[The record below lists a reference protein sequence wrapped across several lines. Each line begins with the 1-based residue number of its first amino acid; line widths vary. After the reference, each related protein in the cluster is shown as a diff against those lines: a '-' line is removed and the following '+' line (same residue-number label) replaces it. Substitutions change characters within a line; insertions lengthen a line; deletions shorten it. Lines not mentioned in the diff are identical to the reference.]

1 MGKAAALTG
10 EDTLET
16 ISRRQFFSR
25 RVLGQVWQKT
35 AELFPASVAV
45 EAKPAP
51 EVAGEPLTLSA
62 EPERTVMPEYFSSPL
77 YSYALLSEMPW
88 DMLAEEAKRLGI
100 DYEGRQKI
108 DVVREIFVGKAAAE
122 SEG

>member
-1 MGKAAALTG
+1 MTG
-10 EDTLET
+10 EDNLET

-35 AELFPASVAV
+35 AELFPVSGAV

-51 EVAGEPLTLSA
+51 DAAVESVTVSA
-62 EPERTVMPEYFSSPL
+62 EPDRTVMPEYFSSPL

-88 DMLAEEAKRLGI
+88 DMLTEEARRLGI

-108 DVVREIFVGKAAAE
+108 DIVREIFVGKAAAE

>member
-1 MGKAAALTG
+1 MGKVSGMTG

-16 ISRRQFFSR
+16 ISRREFFSR
-25 RVLGQVWQKT
+25 RVFGQVWKKT
-35 AELFPASVAV
+35 AELFPVSVVA

-51 EVAGEPLTLSA
+51 EVEGESIKVFT
-62 EPERTVMPEYFSSPL
+62 EPDRTVMPEYFSSPL

-88 DMLAEEAKRLGI
+88 DMLVEEAKRLGI
-100 DYEGRQKI
+100 DYAGRQKI
-108 DVVREIFVGKAAAE
+108 DVVREIFVGKKAAE

>member
-1 MGKAAALTG
+1 MTG
-10 EDTLET
+10 GDTLET

-88 DMLAEEAKRLGI
+88 DMLTEEAKRLGI